1 MTDEVRCWCQHCGE
15 ELEPGHTGVCPKCG
29 KTGKECKV
37 TASCIIGVKDSVA
50 AKHKPKWSSESLAL
64 FSAFL
69 AIFLAIVCPGIL
81 ILLPF
86 SPSCNYGILVGF
98 LVVAGFIFW
107 WLRYRVLMLI
117 RWLEDRFGGEKTSR

>member
-1 MTDEVRCWCQHCGE
+1 MIDELRCWCKHCGE

-37 TASCIIGVKDSVA
+37 TASVVVGVKDSVA
-50 AKHKPKWSSESLAL
+50 ATHKPKWSSESLAL

-81 ILLPF
+81 TLLPF

-107 WLRYRVLMLI
+107 WQRYRVLMLI
-117 RWLEDRFGGEKTSR
+117 RWLEGRFGGEKTSR

>member
-1 MTDEVRCWCQHCGE
+1 MTDELRHWCKYCGE
-15 ELEPGHTGVCPKCG
+15 ELELGHTGVCPKCG
-29 KTGKECKV
+29 KTGKECG
-37 TASCIIGVKDSVA
+37 GVLGFKGSLA
-50 AKHKPKWSSESLAL
+50 ATHKPKWNSESLAL
-64 FSAFL
+64 FSALL

-107 WLRYRVLMLI
+107 WQRYRVLMLI
-117 RWLEDRFGGEKTSR
+117 QWLEGRFGGEKTSR